1 MSADGDNIF
10 GRHVDIEVIK
20 QFQKLD
26 GRYSIEKF
34 RKLENRFIAPHF
46 VVGTTVKKTPK
57 TIRKIETKTY
67 VE

>member
-1 MSADGDNIF
+1 MSADGNIF

-26 GRYSIEKF
+26 RRYSTEKF
-34 RKLENRFIAPHF
+34 QKLENRFIAPH
-46 VVGTTVKKTPK
+46 VVGTTVIKTPK
-57 TIRKIETKTY
+57 MIRKIETKTY